1 MTVFAPIAQ
10 PMTDIT
16 DTATRPRIR
25 LRPGRHKRPA
35 AGHPWVFSN
44 EIEMDAAAR
53 ALPAGGIV
61 DLLRADGGPLAT
73 AYFNPHTLIAARIL
87 AEETGV
93 PVDADFLAARLGSA
107 LALRDTL
114 FDTPHYRLVHAEAD
128 GLPGLIVDRYGDT
141 LVLQANTAGMQALTD
156 ALVAALDRVLPG
168 TAIVLKN
175 DAPAR
180 RLEGLEDDVRVL
192 GGAPPS
198 PLPLIENGLTFYA
211 DPLSGQKT
219 GWFYDHRANRA
230 YAAALTKRL
239 EAPRVLDCY
248 AYAGGFAVA
257 CAAAGAAE
265 VVAVDRSEAALALAE
280 RAAAANGV
288 GDRCRFRRGE
298 AFATLTE
305 LVEAGAQFDLVIAD
319 PPAFAKARRDLK
331 PALKGYRKLTRL
343 AAAAVAPGGFL
354 MLASCSHHVDAN
366 ALLEA
371 AGRGLRDAGRTARV
385 LRHSGADADHPVHPR
400 LPESAYLKTLVIQID

>member
-1 MTVFAPIAQ
+1 
-10 PMTDIT
+10 MTDAT
-16 DTATRPRIR
+16 DTDRRPRIR
-25 LRPGRHKRPA
+25 LRPGRHKRAA

-61 DLLRADGGPLAT
+61 DLLRADGGALAT

-93 PVDADFLAARLGSA
+93 PVDADFLAARLHSA
-107 LALRDTL
+107 LALRETL

-141 LVLQANTAGMQALTD
+141 VVLQANTAGMQSLTD
-156 ALVAALDRVLPG
+156 MLVATLEQVLPG
-168 TAIVLKN
+168 IKIVLKN

-180 RLEGLEDDVRVL
+180 RLEGLDDDVRVL
-192 GGAPPS
+192 RGEPAS
-198 PLPLIENGLTFYA
+198 PLPLVENGLTFYA

-230 YAAALTKRL
+230 YAAALARRL
-239 EAPRVLDCY
+239 NGPRVLDCY

-265 VVAVDRSEAALALAE
+265 VLAVDRSEAALALAE
-280 RAAAANGV
+280 RAAAANDV

-305 LVEAGAQFDLVIAD
+305 LTEAGTQFDLVIAD
-319 PPAFAKARRDLK
+319 PPAFAKARRDIK

-354 MLASCSHHVDAN
+354 ILASCSHHVDGN

-371 AGRGLRDAGRTARV
+371 AGRGLRDAGRAARV
-385 LRHSGADADHPVHPR
+385 LRRAGADADHPVHPR
-400 LPESAYLKTLVIQID
+400 LPESAYLKTLVIQLD